1 MGKWLF
7 WIFWPVN
14 EQSIAYRS
22 HPASH
27 LILCCLWA
35 NTAFYIFKWLKKS
48 KAEVYF
54 VNMKVTCN
62 VNIRVH
68 QLHWNT
74 AALTLYLLS
83 VGGFL
88 LQGRVEW
95 LRQRP
100 RVAFPSL
107 HTAAWHTTDL
117 SAMVVTQQCFECH
130 THHWTTAFISFLL
143 SVHACHVKRRRE
155 NGFWLSH
162 FKTQ

>member
-27 LILCCLWA
+27 LILCSLWA

-68 QLHWNT
+68 AVCGWVPVAGQSRVVEAETTYGIPIASHCCLAHYRPQCHGCNSAVFWMPHT
-74 AALTLYLLS
+74 SLDYSIYFLFIISACMSCQEEKRKWLL
-83 VGGFL
+83 
-88 LQGRVEW
+88 
-95 LRQRP
+95 
-100 RVAFPSL
+100 
-107 HTAAWHTTDL
+107 
-117 SAMVVTQQCFECH
+117 VVT
-130 THHWTTAFISFLL
+130 L
-143 SVHACHVKRRRE
+143 
-155 NGFWLSH
+155 
-162 FKTQ
+162 